1 MYRTV
6 VACICAALLSAA
18 AHTQTAPAATPSQQ
32 IQRSFDNVAQRV
44 LTMAKDFPE
53 NKYSFRATPEV
64 RSYHEVIVHIMS
76 GFIYGAKKGRGE
88 DVKWDEVDAKLY
100 KTKAE
105 VVAALER
112 AISDADTTLKAT
124 PESRY
129 RETVQPWLAVI
140 EHSGEHYGQL
150 VVYYRINGLVPPESR
165 PKK

>member
-1 MYRTV
+1 MYRIV
-6 VACICAALLSAA
+6 VGFICAALLSAA
-18 AHTQTAPAATPSQQ
+18 AHAQTAPATPGQQ

-53 NKYSFRATPEV
+53 NKYGFRATPEV
-64 RSYHEVIVHIMS
+64 RSYHEVIVHILS
-76 GFIYGAKKGRGE
+76 GFIFGAKKGRGE
-88 DVKWDEVDAKLY
+88 DVKWDEVDAKQY
-100 KTKAE
+100 KNKAE
-105 VVAALER
+105 VVAALEK
-112 AISDADTTLKAT
+112 AISDADATLKAT

-150 VVYYRINGLVPPESR
+150 VVYYRLNGLVPPASR

>member
-1 MYRTV
+1 MHRIM
-6 VACICAALLSAA
+6 VALVCVLLPAIA
-18 AHTQTAPAATPSQQ
+18 QAQAAPATPAQQ

-53 NKYSFRATPEV
+53 AKYGFKATPDV
-64 RSYHEVIVHIMS
+64 RSFHEVIVHVMS

-88 DVKWDEVDAKLY
+88 NVQWDEVDAKLY
-100 KTKAE
+100 KNKAE
-105 VVAALER
+105 VVAAVEK
-112 AISDADTTLKAT
+112 AIADADATLKAT
-124 PESRY
+124 PASRY
-129 RETVQPWLAVI
+129 NETVQPWLSVI